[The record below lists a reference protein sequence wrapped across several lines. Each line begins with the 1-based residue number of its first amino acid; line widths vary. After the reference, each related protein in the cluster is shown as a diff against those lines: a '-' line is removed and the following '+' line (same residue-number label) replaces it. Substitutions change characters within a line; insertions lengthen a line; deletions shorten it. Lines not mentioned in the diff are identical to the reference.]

1 MKNARGLTLKILGL
15 IAAAVLIYAGMTQL
29 NIHNEPNKADL
40 HIEDSEPK
48 IFYAE
53 VKRKPDKTPQEIEQ
67 SKPQTEI
74 IAESEVVSSAQ
85 AEVAEKQEDA
95 VTKEEVVTTAPQETE
110 IVQENV
116 NTNADTLDG
125 KYVVGYF
132 ASWGKDADKLDGD
145 KLTHINYAFA
155 DIGDDMRIKMAQP
168 EADVKNFADLQK
180 LKRKYPHLKTL
191 ISVGGWGFSGN
202 FSDAAANE
210 KNRRIFAQSCVDF
223 IVEHGFDG
231 VDLDWEFPVSGGL
244 RGNKNRAEDREN
256 FTLLLE
262 CIRERLNEQSKT
274 DGKKYLLTIAG
285 GVGYGYLAKIE
296 PRRIVEIV
304 DYIFIMGYD
313 MHGGWDTYSDLN
325 APLYTPNEK
334 SPQYKL
340 SVKESV
346 DAYIESGVDA
356 EKLVLGMP
364 FYGYGYMTEDGMYS
378 KFSSAKSMSYR
389 VLKNGYID
397 NDGFEYNWHE
407 DAEVP
412 YLISDDMFISF
423 DDERS
428 IFEKSEFAADMG
440 LAGVGMWELSQ
451 DYNGELLDAAYKG
464 IH

>member
-1 MKNARGLTLKILGL
+1 M
-15 IAAAVLIYAGMTQL
+15 
-29 NIHNEPNKADL
+29 NIHNADNKSDL
-40 HIEDSEPK
+40 HIEESEPK

-53 VKRKPDKTPQEIEQ
+53 VSRKPNKTQQ
-67 SKPQTEI
+67 
-74 IAESEVVSSAQ
+74 ESEQEKPEVEIVTEYEVS
-85 AEVAEKQEDA
+85 EPVIVEKVPKQEADEE
-95 VTKEEVVTTAPQETE
+95 KEDTVTTVQQEDVP
-110 IVQENV
+110 IQENV
-116 NTNADTLDG
+116 NLNTNTNTNTNTNIEDG

-155 DIGDDMRIKMAQP
+155 DIGDDMRVKMAQP
-168 EADVKNFADLQK
+168 NADVKNFEDLRE
-180 LKRKYPHLKTL
+180 LKRKHPHLKTL
-191 ISVGGWGFSGN
+191 ISIGGWGFSGN
-202 FSDAAANE
+202 FSDAAATE

-244 RGNKNRAEDREN
+244 STNKNRAEDRKN

-262 CIRERLNEQSKT
+262 CIREKLDEQSKS

-296 PRRIVEIV
+296 PKRVAEIV
-304 DYIFIMGYD
+304 DYIFVMGYD
-313 MHGGWDTYSDLN
+313 MHGTWDAYSDLN
-325 APLYTPNEK
+325 APLYTPSDE

-340 SVKESV
+340 SVEESIN
-346 DAYIESGVDA
+346 AYIESGVDA

-364 FYGYGYMTEDGMYS
+364 FYGYGYMTGDGLYS

-389 VLKNGYID
+389 ILKNGYID
-397 NDGFEYNWHE
+397 NDSFEYNWHD

-412 YLISDDMFISF
+412 YLISDEMFISF
-423 DDERS
+423 DDEHS
-428 IFEKSEFAADMG
+428 ILEKSEYAADRG

-451 DYNGELLDAAYKG
+451 DYNGELL
-464 IH
+464 